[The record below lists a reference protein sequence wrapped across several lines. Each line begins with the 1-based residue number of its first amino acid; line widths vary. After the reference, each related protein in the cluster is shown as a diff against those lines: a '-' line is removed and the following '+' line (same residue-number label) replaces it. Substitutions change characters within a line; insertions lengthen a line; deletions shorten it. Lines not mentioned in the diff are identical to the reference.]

1 MSWIGVR
8 AAAAAGGGP
17 MVAIAFVNA
26 VMALVNASVWSGAA
40 MVGDWGESGRRG
52 S

>member
-1 MSWIGVR
+1 MDKSKASLEAKMSWIGVR

-26 VMALVNASVWSGAA
+26 VMALVNASV
-40 MVGDWGESGRRG
+40 
-52 S
+52 